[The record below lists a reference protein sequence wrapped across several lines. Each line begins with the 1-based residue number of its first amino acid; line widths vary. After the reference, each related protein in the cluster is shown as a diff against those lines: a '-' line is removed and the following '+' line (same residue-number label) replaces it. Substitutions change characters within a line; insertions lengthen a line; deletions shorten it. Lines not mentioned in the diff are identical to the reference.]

1 MVFTAY
7 DSVNNCIVDIDN
19 IPYKSNDVFSYKK
32 RRKEKRYKCLICGTV
47 ISEVDS
53 YENKS
58 KLGNQYHVGRHF
70 RCNNKECM
78 KEFKDKKRHIISK
91 KNQSIADVKKIHKDF
106 IDSWLKYFDKDI
118 IYINEGIKIPES
130 KIVVIF
136 SHSLITFEIVKKLI
150 KENFGYKIIIIFDE
164 DNKVR
169 NINHDPTY
177 KDNKD
182 LFRYSINLPKK
193 NDIKYCLDHNF
204 QVFLDTGSDKL
215 LELKDNQELDDCFLC
230 KLVDVNDF
238 TYFTGI
244 YKKQIKGI
252 MRKDYNLLFLFEK
265 AYDNYQKQ
273 KENEMKAK
281 ICENEKKI
289 WINRRRYFKNIMVNP
304 NTFYHALYD

>member
-19 IPYKSNDVFSYKK
+19 IPYKTNDVFSYKK
-32 RRKEKRYKCLICGTV
+32 RRKEGRYKCLICGTV
-47 ISEVDS
+47 ISEIDS
-53 YENKS
+53 YENIS
-58 KLGNQYHVGRHF
+58 KLGNEYHVGRHF

-78 KEFKDKKRHIISK
+78 KDFKDKKRHIISK
-91 KNQSIADVKKIHKDF
+91 KNQSIADVKKIHKTF
-106 IDSWLKYFDKDI
+106 IDNWLKHFDKDI

-164 DNKVR
+164 DTKVR
-169 NINHDPTY
+169 SINHEPTY
-177 KDNKD
+177 IDNKN

-204 QVFLDTGSDKL
+204 QVFLDTGCDKL
-215 LELKDNQELDDCFLC
+215 LELKDNEKLDDCFLC

-238 TYFTGI
+238 TYFTSI

-252 MRKDYNLLFLFEK
+252 MRDDYTWLYLFEK
-265 AYDNYQKQ
+265 AYDDYQKQ
-273 KENEMKAK
+273 KENEMKA
-281 ICENEKKI
+281 IINENKRKR
-289 WINRRRYFKNIMVNP
+289 WINRRNYF
-304 NTFYHALYD
+304 L

>member
-7 DSVNNCIVDIDN
+7 DSVNYCIVDIDN

-32 RRKEKRYKCLICGTV
+32 RRKEGRYKCLICGTV

-53 YENKS
+53 YENIS
-58 KLGNQYHVGRHF
+58 KLGNEYYVGRNF

-78 KEFKDKKRHIISK
+78 KDFKDKKRHIISK

-106 IDSWLKYFDKDI
+106 VDSWLKYFDKDI

-164 DNKVR
+164 DTKVR
-169 NINHDPTY
+169 SINHEPTY
-177 KDNKD
+177 IDNKN
-182 LFRYSINLPKK
+182 LFRYLINLPKK

-204 QVFLDTGSDKL
+204 QVFLDTRSDKL
-215 LELKDNQELDDCFLC
+215 LELKDNQKLDDCFLC
-230 KLVDVNDF
+230 RLVDVNDF
-238 TYFTGI
+238 TYYTGI
-244 YKKQIKGI
+244 YKKQIKSI
-252 MRKDYNLLFLFEK
+252 MRNDYTWLYLFEK
-265 AYDNYQKQ
+265 AYDDYQKQ
-273 KENEMKAK
+273 KEYEMKVK
-281 ICENEKKI
+281 ICENERKT
-289 WINRRRYFKNIMVNP
+289 WINRRRYLKK
-304 NTFYHALYD
+304 YHG